1 MAITGIS
8 GKSGAGKDT
17 VGKIIQY
24 LTCDVPNKD
33 SHWSKDSYFGNNVNA
48 AKWLNDKSNWKIK
61 KFAYKLKQC
70 VSIITGIPIEDL
82 EKEEVKNRL
91 LGEEWIRYGYADGF
105 FKKYIGNGEMGEPIM
120 NNKQCSKEEYEEHY
134 KTNWQTAYKS
144 HLTIREL
151 LQVIG
156 TDLFRNQ
163 LHEDTW
169 VNALMS
175 EYKGTTYTDISS
187 DCPRQGVYDVT
198 ETDEVIYG
206 SIKTDY
212 PNWIITDVRFPNEL
226 QAIKDKGGIVI
237 RVIKD
242 KPCEICGLT
251 LAERRGN
258 ICKEISCPLGR
269 KQHESEIALNNATFD
284 YTISAKEGDI
294 ESLIQQTKEI
304 LIKEKIIK

>member
-1 MAITGIS
+1 MAIIGIS
-8 GKSGAGKDT
+8 GKIGSGKDT
-17 VGKIIQY
+17 IGKIIQY
-24 LTCDVPNKD
+24 FTSGLDKGNVAYDVWD
-33 SHWSKDSYFGNNVNA
+33 GNTLWNT
-48 AKWLNDKSNWKIK
+48 KPHNWQIR
-61 KFAYKLKQC
+61 KFADAPKNIVCILIGCTREQL
-70 VSIITGIPIEDL
+70 EDIDF
-82 EKEEVKNRL
+82 KNSK

-105 FKKYIGNGEMGEPIM
+105 IKKYIGNGEMGEPIM

-144 HLTIREL
+144 HLTVREL

-175 EYKGTTYTDISS
+175 EYTPKICSGVVHCALAGKYNISCWK
-187 DCPRQGVYDVT
+187 CP
-198 ETDEVIYG
+198 E
-206 SIKTDY
+206 Y
-212 PNWIITDVRFPNEL
+212 PNWIITDVRFPNEAK
-226 QAIKDKGGIVI
+226 AIKDRGGIVI

-242 KPCEICGLT
+242 EPCEVCGLT

-258 ICKEISCPLGR
+258 TCKEISCPLGR
-269 KQHESEIALNNATFD
+269 KQHKSETALDNATFD
-284 YTISAKEGDI
+284 YTVSAKQGDI